1 MFFLGMGRISKLYG
15 TAPRAVR
22 RNRSEPILA
31 ERLALFTSSESAL
44 RSIQL
49 RRRKIKIAKTPV

>member
-1 MFFLGMGRISKLYG
+1 MFFLGIARISKPYD
-15 TAPRAVR
+15 TAPGAVR

-49 RRRKIKIAKTPV
+49 RRRKIKIAKTPL